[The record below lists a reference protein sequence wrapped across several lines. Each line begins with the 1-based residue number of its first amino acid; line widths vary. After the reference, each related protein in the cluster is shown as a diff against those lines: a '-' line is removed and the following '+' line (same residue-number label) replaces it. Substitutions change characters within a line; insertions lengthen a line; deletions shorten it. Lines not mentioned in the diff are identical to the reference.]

1 MNKIEHII
9 KLLIISASH
18 MSATILTAEK
28 VPLVEINLA
37 KICERRDLDDF
48 DCFCIEC
55 DSPWDKLDH

>member
-1 MNKIEHII
+1 MNKIE
-9 KLLIISASH
+9 LLIIST
-18 MSATILTAEK
+18 SATILTAEK